1 VSRLAPTY
9 DSGAP
14 GATGGTAGSD
24 ARGSSPKSTR
34 DEACILAVDDKPANL
49 LALERVL
56 AGIPVRIIKATSGEE
71 ALAASLRHR
80 FALAILDVQMPG
92 MDGYE
97 LAEILLADPATSRT
111 PVIFVTA
118 AYSDENHVFKGYTAG
133 AVDYIV
139 KPYNPSMLLAKVR
152 VFLELAQHRQD
163 LEVQVVDRTSELKAS
178 EGRFDDLFNLAPQ
191 ALLMNDRTSRVVR
204 GNRAAISVFGYQSDA
219 LEGRAVVDLLPAF
232 VEHAPAGT
240 IDPDRI
246 AAVNSAPGAEW
257 IAVRRDGTQL
267 HTEVRLARVM
277 LNGHEHVMAS
287 VTDVS
292 ARIAALEVIQ
302 RSLREKETLL
312 KEIHHRVKNNLQIVS
327 SLLRLQCEQCQEPEV
342 RAPLQ
347 ESIGRVRSMAMVHE
361 QLYGHE
367 SLEEIDLGEY
377 AQSLGSMLR
386 GAHGPRARLSVQ
398 AEPLAVSIDVATP
411 LGLILNELITNAFKH
426 GLVRAEGDTRPR
438 RTGDECDVLVE
449 VRSMGGRVHL
459 AVSDSGPG
467 VAPLSHAQASNSL
480 GMQLVRSLSRQLR
493 ADLRFDTEGGL
504 RVSVE
509 CAVR

>member
-1 VSRLAPTY
+1 VSRLLPS
-9 DSGAP
+9 DDPGAP
-14 GATGGTAGSD
+14 GRGGAERPD
-24 ARGSSPKSTR
+24 ARGVSRRTATEEP
-34 DEACILAVDDKPANL
+34 CILAVDDKPANL

-56 AGIPVRIIKATSGEE
+56 AGIPARIIKATSGEE

-97 LAEILLADPATSRT
+97 LAEILLADPSTQRI
-111 PVIFVTA
+111 PIIFVTA
-118 AYSDENHVFKGYTAG
+118 AYSDESHVFKGYTAG

-152 VFLELAQHRQD
+152 VFLELALHRQS
-163 LEVQVVDRTSELKAS
+163 LEGQVDDRTSELAAS

-191 ALLMNDRTSRVVR
+191 ALLMIDLAGRVVR
-204 GNRAAISVFGYQSDA
+204 ANRAASVLFGRA
-219 LEGRAVVDLLPAF
+219 PERLEGLAAVELLPAF
-232 VEHAPAGT
+232 TTERAARETDLAPAGGAGS
-240 IDPDRI
+240 DPQ
-246 AAVNSAPGAEW
+246 GEW
-257 IAVRRDGTQL
+257 VAVRHDGSL
-267 HTEVRLARVM
+267 RRAEVRLARVS
-277 LNGHEHVMAS
+277 LHEREHFMAS

-292 ARIAALEVIQ
+292 DRIATLEAVQ
-302 RSLREKETLL
+302 RSLREKEILL

-327 SLLRLQCEQCQEPEV
+327 SLLRLQCEQFGAHEV
-342 RAPLQ
+342 RAPLE

-377 AQSLGSMLR
+377 ARSLGAILR
-386 GAHGPRARLSVQ
+386 GAYAPDARLVVR
-398 AEPLAVSIDVATP
+398 AEPIAVTIEVATP

-426 GLVRAEGDTRPR
+426 GLARREDGARGG
-438 RTGDECDVLVE
+438 RTGDDCDVLVE
-449 VRSMGGRVHL
+449 VEALDGRVRV

-467 VAPLSHAQASNSL
+467 LAPQPRAGTSSSL

-493 ADLRFDTEGGL
+493 GALRFESEGGL
-504 RVSVE
+504 RVSIE
-509 CAVR
+509 CPVR